1 MSWPPGPTIKKQKN
15 KKKQKQKQTSIHER
29 KSIKAEVGQVETS
42 TKI

>member
-1 MSWPPGPTIKKQKN
+1 MSWAPGPN
-15 KKKQKQKQTSIHER
+15 KKKTSIHEK

>member
-1 MSWPPGPTIKKQKN
+1 MSWAPGPT
-15 KKKQKQKQTSIHER
+15 KKKPSIHEK

>member
-1 MSWPPGPTIKKQKN
+1 MSWVPGPTKI
-15 KKKQKQKQTSIHER
+15 TSIHEK